1 MSITHLI
8 THLNR
13 ILWLIRTCHADGV
26 IEAPVTILSGRFA
39 TIHEDARNPHHD
51 GDDVDEAVA
60 EDEAAKEATRRR
72 AVEWQRRRELS
83 RGGGSTAPG
92 GIASGG
98 QKETNQKDNNQKE
111 TNQKE
116 TNRPQKERE
125 STIIVAACSGAMCAR
140 GRVRE
145 GSGFNS
151 SEGPGGGGGGRS
163 SNLRGNADMVWRE
176 VQKGSGRAE
185 GGESEEREEG
195 ASPPLLWRESTRRYV
210 FKGCAIASDEY
221 LEHLA
226 RRFNKTMRQVDT
238 VGLGDGGGWRVE
250 GGGLCAGMGL

>member
-13 ILWLIRTCHADGV
+13 ILWLIRMCHADGV

-39 TIHEDARNPHHD
+39 AIHEDASNPHHVD
-51 GDDVDEAVA
+51 DDDVDEAVA

-72 AVEWQRRRELS
+72 AVERQRRRELF

-92 GIASGG
+92 DIASGG
-98 QKETNQKDNNQKE
+98 QKETNQKENNQKDN
-111 TNQKE
+111 NQKE

-125 STIIVAACSGAMCAR
+125 STVIVAACSGAMCAR
-140 GRVRE
+140 GWVRE

-151 SEGPGGGGGGRS
+151 SEGTGGVGGGRS
-163 SNLRGNADMVWRE
+163 SNLRGNAGMVWRE
-176 VQKGSGRAE
+176 EQKGSGRAE

-226 RRFNKTMRQVDT
+226 RRFNKTLRQVDT
-238 VGLGDGGGWRVE
+238 VSGWVRVE
-250 GGGLCAGMGL
+250 GGGGRVEGCV